1 MECGKKKVG
10 HLGNKPC
17 MLVHWNRI
25 GTAGIIL
32 ACGLAFVSCGRAQG
46 NAEPPEGTIEA
57 ETVESVWESTR
68 ETDKLQPV
76 FRDVVRVCCD
86 NASGSG
92 VIYEVSENRAVI
104 VTAAHVV
111 EMAKEAEVALYGEE
125 STEEAWFS
133 VAEIRS
139 VEGLDLA
146 FLEVVL
152 GDMEEEKIGQGVRQG
167 LISTE
172 KERQESSQKAT
183 SEEEKK
189 LLIMGY
195 NQEGQWTENVGIVLS
210 DWIYIED
217 FQCHMLLG
225 EGEAEA
231 GMSGGGVFDEAG
243 SFLGVLCGKSEEGQ
257 LAVLPTAVIESEYKV
272 FINY

>member
-1 MECGKKKVG
+1 
-10 HLGNKPC
+10 
-17 MLVHWNRI
+17 MLVRWTKI

-32 ACGLAFVSCGRAQG
+32 ACGLAFVSCGKTQG
-46 NAEPPEGTIEA
+46 NAEPSEGTIEA
-57 ETVESVWESTR
+57 EAVESVWENTQ
-68 ETDKLQPV
+68 ETDKSQPV
-76 FRDVVRVCCD
+76 FRDVVRVFCG

-92 VIYEVSENRAVI
+92 VIYEVSGNRAVI

-111 EMAKEAEVALYGEE
+111 ETLKETEVVLFGEE
-125 STEEAWFS
+125 SIEEVGFS
-133 VAEIRS
+133 VTEIRS

-146 FLEVVL
+146 FLEVKL

-195 NQEGQWTENVGIVLS
+195 NQEGQWTENRGTLLN

-225 EGEAEA
+225 EGEAVA

-257 LAVLPTAVIESEYKV
+257 LAVLPAGVIESEYQL